1 MRNIL
6 IAQQLT
12 FYHDWLSIEQGGL
25 HAAPSPPPR
34 EVLKTHSITIVAAK
48 QSPRGLRFP

>member
-25 HAAPSPPPR
+25 HAAPSPPP
-34 EVLKTHSITIVAAK
+34 EKY
-48 QSPRGLRFP
+48 